1 METIQSVSVT
11 TDSANA
17 GPLPEFRNPPVHEV
31 AIAVAFEPLQ
41 GYTSAHA
48 GLYWQQVLE
57 RFDHAQDKQP
67 IVIPP
72 ELEIPNPM
80 EEQKVSLGKK
90 LPVPRIWLLSKDDTE
105 MIQVQHDTYVQNWRK
120 LKAHQTYPRYGHMR
134 RQFEE
139 GFKNFVSFA
148 EQSHFGSPQPL
159 RCELTY
165 VNHVDVGDELN
176 SFGQLE
182 KVLHTSSPLRSQ
194 SFLPEPEYTQ
204 SSARFPIRDQNGHFM
219 GRLTVE
225 TRPAVNR
232 TDKKRIFAL
241 TLTARGNPISA
252 SVEGVLAFLDIGHKW
267 IVHGFTDL
275 TTEQMHK
282 VWGRTK

>member
-11 TDSANA
+11 TDSTNV
-17 GPLPEFRNPPVHEV
+17 GPLPEFSNPPVHEV
-31 AIAVAFEPLQ
+31 AIAVVFKPLQ

-67 IVIPP
+67 IAIPP
-72 ELEIPNPM
+72 EFEISQAGK
-80 EEQKVSLGKK
+80 EQEIQLVTQPG
-90 LPVPRIWLLSKDDTE
+90 PRAWLLSKDETE
-105 MIQVQHDTYVQNWRK
+105 MIQVQHDTYVRNWRK
-120 LKAHQTYPRYGHMR
+120 LKMRQTYPRYGYIR

-148 EQSHFGSPQPL
+148 EQSHLGSPQPL

-165 VNHVDVGDELN
+165 VNHVEFSDEIN
-176 SFGQLE
+176 NFGQLE
-182 KVLHTSSPLRSQ
+182 KVLCTSSPLKSQ
-194 SFLPEPEYTQ
+194 SFLPEAEHNQ
-204 SSARFPIRDQNGHFM
+204 SSAKFAIRDQNGHFV
-219 GRLTVE
+219 GRLNVDTH
-225 TRPAVNR
+225 PAFSR
-232 TDKKRIFAL
+232 ADKQRIFVL
-241 TLTARGNPISA
+241 TLTARGNPIGA
-252 SVEGVLAFLDIGHKW
+252 GVEGVLDFLDIGHKW